1 VKKVYNRNR
10 IYLPEEVTVMKTRMK
25 KIVSVCCIV
34 SVMGAFA
41 ACGKSDEEIEASL
54 LAEMTPT
61 PIPVE
66 TTTTPTTTLT
76 VYSGP
81 LPSSDIAV
89 TWSETTLDSQAI
101 MYAAVSEGEFLRV
114 RKGPSTEYDIVGT
127 LTRNQQ
133 VAVVAVT
140 DSSWYKTVDG
150 FYISSTY
157 LSSTPL

>member
-1 VKKVYNRNR
+1 
-10 IYLPEEVTVMKTRMK
+10 MKNSDIK
-25 KIVSVCCIV
+25 KIVSVLCV
-34 SVMGAFA
+34 TAVLAGFT
-41 ACGKSDEEIEASL
+41 ACGKNNKTPETSF
-54 LAEMTPT
+54 AELTPT

-66 TTTTPTTTLT
+66 TTTTPTTTIP

-89 TWSETTLDSQAI
+89 TWAETTLDTPVI

-133 VAVVAVT
+133 AQIVAATVCC
-140 DSSWYKTVDG
+140 WYKT
-150 FYISSTY
+150 S
-157 LSSTPL
+157 

>member
-1 VKKVYNRNR
+1 MKDIKR
-10 IYLPEEVTVMKTRMK
+10 I
-25 KIVSVCCIV
+25 ISVACLIAAV
-34 SVMGAFA
+34 GAFA
-41 ACGKSDEEIEASL
+41 ACKKEDTTPETSFADI
-54 LAEMTPT
+54 TPT

-66 TTTTPTTTLT
+66 TTTTPTTTIP

-89 TWSETTLDSQAI
+89 TWGETVLDSPVI

-133 VAVVAVT
+133 VQIVAVT
-140 DSSWYKTVDG
+140 DSSWYKTSDG
-150 FYISSTY
+150 FYISATY
-157 LSSTPL
+157 LTQAPS

>member
-1 VKKVYNRNR
+1 MKNIKR
-10 IYLPEEVTVMKTRMK
+10 I
-25 KIVSVCCIV
+25 ISVACAL
-34 SVMGAFA
+34 SVVAAFA
-41 ACGKSDEEIEASL
+41 ACGKEDTPVETSFVDI
-54 LAEMTPT
+54 TPT

-66 TTTTPTTTLT
+66 TTTTPTTTIP

-89 TWSETTLDSQAI
+89 TWGETVLDSPVI

-133 VAVVAVT
+133 VQIVAVT
-140 DSSWYKTVDG
+140 DSSLYKTSYG
-150 FYISSTY
+150 FYISATY
-157 LSSTPL
+157 LTQAPS

>member
-1 VKKVYNRNR
+1 MINTK
-10 IYLPEEVTVMKTRMK
+10 IK
-25 KIVSVCCIV
+25 KIVCIV
-34 SVMGAFA
+34 CALSAMTALA
-41 ACGKSDEEIEASL
+41 ACKDEAEVTETTF
-54 LAEMTPT
+54 AEMTPT

-66 TTTTPTTTLT
+66 TTTTPTTTLA

-89 TWSETTLDSQAI
+89 TWQETTLDTPVI

-133 VAVVAVT
+133 VQISAVT
-140 DSSWYKTVDG
+140 DSEWYKTVDG

-157 LSSTPL
+157 LAQNPAV

>member
-1 VKKVYNRNR
+1 
-10 IYLPEEVTVMKTRMK
+10 MK
-25 KIVSVCCIV
+25 KSDLKRILSVACALTVIA
-34 SVMGAFA
+34 AFA
-41 ACGKSDEEIEASL
+41 ACKKEDETTETSFADI
-54 LAEMTPT
+54 TPT

-66 TTTTPTTTLT
+66 TTTTPTTTIP

-89 TWSETTLDSQAI
+89 TWSETELDTPVI

-133 VAVVAVT
+133 VQIVAVT
-140 DSSWYKTVDG
+140 DSSRYKTSDG

-157 LSSTPL
+157 LTQAPS

>member
-1 VKKVYNRNR
+1 MKDIKR
-10 IYLPEEVTVMKTRMK
+10 IISAVCALTVIM
-25 KIVSVCCIV
+25 
-34 SVMGAFA
+34 AFA
-41 ACGKSDEEIEASL
+41 ACKKGDDTTETSF
-54 LAEMTPT
+54 AELTPT

-66 TTTTPTTTLT
+66 TTTTPTTTIP

-89 TWSETTLDSQAI
+89 TWAETELDTPVI

-133 VAVVAVT
+133 VQIVAVT
-140 DSSWYKTVDG
+140 DSSWYKTADG

-157 LSSTPL
+157 LTQTPS